1 MEKVRRDREVA
12 MKQKDALVK
21 TLSEAANALESSL
34 KVFGLR
40 MSSLERGQKSLVLF
54 SLNKSFLCCR

>member
-40 MSSLERGQKSLVLF
+40 MSSLER
-54 SLNKSFLCCR
+54 

>member
-34 KVFGLR
+34 KVVGLR
-40 MSSLERGQKSLVLF
+40 MSSLER
-54 SLNKSFLCCR
+54 

>member
-34 KVFGLR
+34 KVFSLR
-40 MSSLERGQKSLVLF
+40 MSSLER
-54 SLNKSFLCCR
+54 